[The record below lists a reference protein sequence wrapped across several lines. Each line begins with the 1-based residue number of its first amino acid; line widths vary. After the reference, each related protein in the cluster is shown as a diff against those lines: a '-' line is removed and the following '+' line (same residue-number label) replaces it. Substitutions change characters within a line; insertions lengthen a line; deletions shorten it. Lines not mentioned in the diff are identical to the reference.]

1 MTRTIT
7 APLCPVCG
15 FELPDPLPS
24 VCPRPSCGVE
34 FLPGDAG
41 PVLLRTFRLV
51 GQSALF
57 VLPFS
62 FPETDGSDPVRRVAD
77 SGRWRPRVFSATD
90 PADVDRTEYFLPYI
104 RRFLFPTLYQETGAA
119 KSGADSAPA
128 CRHFEFD
135 LARLGGGPQGV
146 DLTLRSRDDRKK
158 VSHVHSLRLV
168 KAELILFSYRVGF
181 LVLGVECLD
190 RGATFF
196 DQMNVVASLRT
207 IAPLYRGF
215 EMPELESGA
224 VRFDVPRLVAFL
236 LAEFGGALAPSG
248 PEVVLAGAPL
258 SVKPIY
264 DDRMM
269 VYTFSCLD
277 RDTCLA
283 DATRCQALLH
293 RTSVVNFDREA
304 SRLPESDRIE
314 KDPAAWL
321 RTRWQ
326 GFSKDGGSLVVF
338 NTDAY
343 HERYAGVYHTTYY
356 FDVFLLAALQRVT
369 LLTLFERLS
378 DIQALTQRGGAG
390 RRLLRRVRRD
400 LLLFKNQCWFSQI
413 TNRERGLLLWKKW
426 QKTLE
431 TRTLCKEVNEQSAEL
446 DAYMQTRYRE
456 RIERVV
462 RLGGFLVV
470 AIPFVW
476 GLDNFFEKAEWARV
490 LRWVVLAVLLL
501 GSAAAAWYL
510 TFRRSDEE

>member
-1 MTRTIT
+1 MTR
-7 APLCPVCG
+7 APTSRLCPVCG
-15 FELPDPLPS
+15 LELPEPLPPA
-24 VCPRPSCGVE
+24 CPRPTCGVE
-34 FLPGDAG
+34 FVPGDG
-41 PVLLRTFRLV
+41 PVRLRTFRLV
-51 GQSALF
+51 SHSSLF

-62 FPETDGSDPVRRVAD
+62 FPEADGPDPLRRVEE
-77 SGRWRPRVFSATD
+77 SGRWRQRVFSASD

-104 RRFLFPTLYQETGAA
+104 RRFLFPTLYQAPA
-119 KSGADSAPA
+119 ADSAPA

-135 LARLGGGPQGV
+135 LGRLGGGPKGLE
-146 DLTLRSRDDRKK
+146 LTLHVRDDRKRT
-158 VSHVHSLRLV
+158 SYVHALRLV
-168 KAELILFSYRVGF
+168 KAGLILFSYRVGF
-181 LVLGVECLD
+181 LVLDVECLD
-190 RGATFF
+190 PGATYF
-196 DQMNVVASLRT
+196 DQMNVVAALRT

-224 VRFDVPRLVAFL
+224 VRYDVPRLTAYL
-236 LAEFGGALAPSG
+236 LAEFGAALPPSS
-248 PEVVLAGAPL
+248 PEALPAGAALP
-258 SVKPIY
+258 VKPVY
-264 DDRMM
+264 DDRTM

-277 RDTCLA
+277 RETALA
-283 DATRCQALLH
+283 DALRCQSLLH
-293 RTSVVNFDREA
+293 RGAVVNFDKEA
-304 SRLPESDRIE
+304 SKVPERDRIE
-314 KDPAAWL
+314 RDPTAWL

-356 FDVFLLAALQRVT
+356 FDIFLLAALQRAT

-378 DIQALTQRGGAG
+378 DIQALTKGGSVS

-413 TNRERGLLLWKKW
+413 TNRERGLVLWKKW

-431 TRTLCKEVNEQSAEL
+431 TRALFKEVNEQSAEL

-462 RLGGFLVV
+462 RIGGFLAAAVPV
-470 AIPFVW
+470 VW
-476 GLDNFFEKAEWARV
+476 GLDRFFEGAEWAKV
-490 LRWVVLAVLLL
+490 LRWVVLALLLL

-510 TFRRSDEE
+510 TFWRGNDE